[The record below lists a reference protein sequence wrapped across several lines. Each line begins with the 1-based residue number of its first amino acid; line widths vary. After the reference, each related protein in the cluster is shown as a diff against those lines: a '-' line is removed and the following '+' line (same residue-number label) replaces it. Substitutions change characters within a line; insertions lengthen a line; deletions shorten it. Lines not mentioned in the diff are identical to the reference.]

1 MNRVMVTGA
10 TGFLGR
16 HVVEA
21 LTARRLEVHAV
32 ARSFA
37 DSHEFINAGVRTH
50 TVDLFDTPSVES
62 LMADVR
68 PVGLIHLAWTTTPGD
83 YWTDPAN
90 ELWTAA
96 SKTLFEFFSSHGGRR
111 IVVAGT
117 SAEYA
122 WPSEVPLD
130 EETSPVQ
137 PASLYGRSK
146 DSLRRHL
153 EAWAP
158 RAGVSWTW
166 ARLFNI
172 YGRFEHPRRLI
183 PQSIRSLLAGKPIPF
198 DDGLAVRDFLHVAD
212 AADAFA
218 SLYQHPYSGVI
229 NVASGEGTTVRE
241 HPEAESGGFSSHRPG
256 SRHGHRP
263 ARAWRRPGDGSFDGA
278 ANAGANSSG
287 NPLQHPGCAH
297 LGFSRLN
304 NLPAGWPSAAADWDA
319 PRRHCSSCRPL
330 VGRPARSGQRLSA
343 DVAAAGFNPASCA
356 GQRS

>member
-1 MNRVMVTGA
+1 MNRVIVTGA

-21 LTARRLEVHAV
+21 LRARRLEVHAV
-32 ARSFA
+32 ARSFT
-37 DSHEFINAGVRTH
+37 DSHELINAGVRTH
-50 TVDLFDTPSVES
+50 TVDLFDTPSVDS
-62 LMADVR
+62 LMAGVR
-68 PVGLIHLAWTTTPGD
+68 PIGLIHLAWTTTPGD

-96 SKTLFEFFSSHGGRR
+96 SKTLFESFSSHGGRR

-130 EETSPVQ
+130 EKTSPVH

-153 EAWAP
+153 DAWAP

-241 HPEAESGGFSSHRPG
+241 LLSIL
-256 SRHGHRP
+256 SRELG
-263 ARAWRRPGDGSFDGA
+263 RADLVQFGEKATRQGEP
-278 ANAGANSSG
+278 
-287 NPLQHPGCAH
+287 PY
-297 LGFSRLN
+297 
-304 NLPAGWPSAAADWDA
+304 
-319 PRRHCSSCRPL
+319 L
-330 VGRPARSGQRLSA
+330 VGSSFLLRTAVGWRPRLA
-343 DVAAAGFNPASCA
+343 LREGLIQTCRWWKHEAPDKRAYPA
-356 GQRS
+356 